1 MAATLTED
9 KGLVR
14 RLNGVAP
21 IPGHY
26 LVVFKR
32 VKEGRRL
39 HGWYEPGMPFKKP
52 LLESIDSF
60 IAYAVPADGNL
71 RHPFQRSYKS
81 HDLVHSYTLSF
92 TLDYRVADP
101 GTLVEKLDLD
111 PLKRLEDEVHLLL
124 VQKNKTLDWSA
135 VEEEED
141 DLENVLFHDGMA
153 HRESAPN
160 HELLR
165 RFAATQG
172 FEVKRVVV
180 TRDLPPGEIGVK
192 SKKVETERNLV
203 VLELEHKE
211 KSLSQRLELER
222 QGEEN
227 SFGRQ
232 EKVQDGFADSIVQV
246 TGQVAGQIHT
256 MDDAQRV
263 LGKMSTMQHTML
275 NPAVGGTVALSAGTA
290 GMLLPTAPET
300 GSPLQVL
307 LSEVLEKLGHVTCS
321 AEAHHQLLSDVLHV
335 IAEAV
340 RGPEAQEDI
349 LNQYAENIRDLRDKL
364 KLKPDQFK
372 LLKRLAKPDE
382 LRREV
387 GR

>member
-14 RLNGVAP
+14 RLGGAAP
-21 IPGHY
+21 TPGHY

-39 HGWYEPGMPFKKP
+39 HGWYAPGAPFRKP
-52 LLESIDSF
+52 FLESIDSF
-60 IAYAVPADGNL
+60 VAFAVPADDNL
-71 RHPFQRSYKS
+71 RHPFIRSYKS
-81 HDLVHSYTLSF
+81 HDLVHSFTLSF
-92 TLDYRVADP
+92 TLDYRVSDP

-124 VQKNKTLDWSA
+124 VQKNKTLDWSD
-135 VEEEED
+135 VEEEEN
-141 DLENVLFHDGMA
+141 DLANILFQ
-153 HRESAPN
+153 ESMPRTGESTPN

-180 TRDLPPGEIGVK
+180 TRDLPQREIGARIK
-192 SKKVETERNLV
+192 EADTKRNLA
-203 VLELEHKE
+203 VLALDHQE
-211 KSLSQRLELER
+211 KSLSQRLALER
-222 QGEEN
+222 KGEGT
-227 SFGRQ
+227 SFARR
-232 EKVQDGFADSIVQV
+232 EKIQDGFADSIVKV

-256 MDDAQRV
+256 IDDAQRAM
-263 LGKMSTMQHTML
+263 GKISTMQQTML
-275 NPAVGGTVALSAGTA
+275 GPAGGVAALNTGAP
-290 GMLLPTAPET
+290 LLPAASEA
-300 GSPLQVL
+300 GSPLQAL
-307 LSEVLEKLGHVTCS
+307 LSEVFEKLGHLPCS
-321 AEAHHQLLSDVLHV
+321 VEDQHQLLSEILHM

-340 RGPEAQEDI
+340 RGPEAQEEI
-349 LNQYAENIRDLRDKL
+349 LNQYAEAIGVLRDRL

-372 LLKRLAKPDE
+372 LLKRLAKADE